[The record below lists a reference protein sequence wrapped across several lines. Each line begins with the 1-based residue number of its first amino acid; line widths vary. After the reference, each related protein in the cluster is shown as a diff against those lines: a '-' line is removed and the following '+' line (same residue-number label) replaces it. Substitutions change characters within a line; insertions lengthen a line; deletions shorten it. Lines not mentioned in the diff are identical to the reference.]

1 MKQVVTD
8 KAPQAPAMMSQA
20 IVSGD
25 TIYVAGQIHADL
37 EWKLVGET
45 VAEKVEQIMKN
56 ISAILE
62 ATNSSLENVVKVV
75 IYLTDMEQLKELNG
89 VYPKYFTQPY
99 PVREAVGVS
108 ALPLG
113 ASIEISVIAES
124 Q

>member
-1 MKQVVTD
+1 MRQVVANDTPR
-8 KAPQAPAMMSQA
+8 AQSMMSQA
-20 IVSGD
+20 IVSGG

-45 VAEKVEQIMKN
+45 VVEKVEQIMKN

-62 ATNSSLENVVKVV
+62 ATNSSLENVIKVV
-75 IYLTDMEQLKELNG
+75 IYLTDMEQLKELND
-89 VYPKYFTQPY
+89 VYPKYFTEPY

-124 Q
+124 H

>member
-1 MKQVVTD
+1 MRQVVTKD
-8 KAPQAPAMMSQA
+8 APHASAMMSQA

-25 TIYVAGQIHADL
+25 TVYVAGQIHADL

-62 ATNSSLENVVKVV
+62 AANSSLENVIKVV
-75 IYLTDMEQLKELNG
+75 IYLTDMDQLKELNE
-89 VYPKYFTQPY
+89 VYPKYFTEPY
-99 PVREAVGVS
+99 PVREAVIVS

-113 ASIEISVIAES
+113 ASIEISVIAER
-124 Q
+124 